1 MGGEG
6 SGGRDLSSAQVA
18 AACGWGVC
26 GWAAAAW
33 VRPSAGVDGG
43 AGACRRGPT
52 RAVSLRGAAPRKS
65 PQGFFQ
71 RHRAERGFLCELL
84 KKIIRLKVENAKNNR
99 YNIGVKS

>member
-1 MGGEG
+1 M
-6 SGGRDLSSAQVA
+6 
-18 AACGWGVC
+18 
-26 GWAAAAW
+26 
-33 VRPSAGVDGG
+33 RPAAGVDGG

-84 KKIIRLKVENAKNNR
+84 KKIIRLLLAITKNNR
-99 YNIGVKS
+99 YNIVV